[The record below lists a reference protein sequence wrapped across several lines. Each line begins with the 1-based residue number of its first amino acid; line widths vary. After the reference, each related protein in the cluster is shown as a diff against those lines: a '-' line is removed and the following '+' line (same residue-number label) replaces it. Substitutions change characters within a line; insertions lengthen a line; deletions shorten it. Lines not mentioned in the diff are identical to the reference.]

1 MSTLDPELLDRLRA
15 LKPELRARFGV
26 SAIAVFGSRARGEH
40 GAGSD
45 LDLLLDFE
53 RTPSFFALND
63 LDDFLVSEL
72 GVRVDLVPR
81 TCLHPGIKD
90 VVLAEARAV

>member
-1 MSTLDPELLDRLRA
+1 MDKPAELIARLAA
-15 LKPELRARFGV
+15 LKPELYARFGV
-26 SAIAVFGSRARGEH
+26 TGVSVFGSRARGDAH
-40 GAGSD
+40 AASD

-81 TCLHPGIKD
+81 TCLHPGLKD